1 MYATRTHLITGLL
14 VLAVS
19 LNVTFGQENLPA
31 SPEGIRPLLIGTELP
46 TFDASTLDGKAFDLT
61 AAVKARPTI
70 LIYYRGGW

>member
-1 MYATRTHLITGLL
+1 MYTTRTHLIAGLL
-14 VLAVS
+14 VVAAS
-19 LNVTFGQENLPA
+19 LNVTFGQEGLPT
-31 SPEGIRPLLIGTELP
+31 SPEEIRPLLIGTGLP